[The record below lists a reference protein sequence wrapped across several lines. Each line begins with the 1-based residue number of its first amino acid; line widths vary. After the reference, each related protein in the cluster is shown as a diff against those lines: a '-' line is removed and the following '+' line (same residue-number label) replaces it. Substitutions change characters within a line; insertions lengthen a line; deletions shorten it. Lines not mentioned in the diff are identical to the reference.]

1 MPKKFFTIQLTVW
14 VVTVLVLLFVNKG
27 SLSAVPQT
35 FIVTNTNDSGA
46 GSLRQAIED
55 ANNNGISTE
64 MDTIAFNIL
73 GSDVHTIELA
83 SELPTLIQ
91 RVTIDGYSQTGA
103 VANTATSPNP
113 FNGTLKIEIKG
124 NPESEY
130 CLNLTGESNQ
140 SIIKGLSAYNC
151 GAAGIKVSADS
162 VMVHGNYFGVKAD
175 GVTPADAENERGVW
189 LVYGSGN
196 KVGGINPEERNI
208 IAGYSAVTGG
218 FSTGGDSNTEV
229 YGNYFGIGKD
239 GVTDLGTSLPVSL
252 NADVTFGGTAAS
264 ERNVV
269 SGGRV
274 CNMII
279 TGGSN
284 TVQGN
289 YIGTDYTGTVN
300 SSISNGCGI
309 NFVTQGAIGNLI
321 GGVEVNQGNVIKGIG
336 LAGVSLQEMVVTKY
350 NINLSPTKNAVLG
363 NSISDIN
370 FTPLANTSIS
380 ETTSIPSNLGID
392 MIKTTE
398 SSDPPDFLPEAIEN
412 VGPNQNDSGD
422 ADTGANGLINHP
434 LLKSAQQVGNQL
446 TIIYD
451 LDVADSPSD
460 TYRVEFFANNQPSA
474 FGYGPGEIYL
484 GASTTATNGTNKT
497 ATLTVSGDFTNKLLS
512 ATTTAIDNTTSSGF
526 GATSEFSK
534 NISIASDVDVDA
546 DGASN
551 AIENAAPNSGDGNN
565 DGIQDSEQ
573 AIVTSYKTESSDV
586 YVTLVSNGCSEN
598 GEATYVNPD
607 SLETK
612 DEGHQYPY
620 GLTDFTLYCSHED
633 TADIAIYIHKDDDAA
648 KYTARKYSQGSNSFS
663 PLANANITKETVGN
677 SVAIKLAYII
687 KDGSNVDADGSAN
700 GIIVDPVGLAVES
713 SGVLAN
719 TGILTGFAMLV
730 GVAMLG
736 GVLYTYR
743 DYRRHKKPLLEIS
756 PESARSYTYWH
767 HLRIVSIPLLRYRL
781 QIRVEKRQTM
791 PSNGIS

>member
-1 MPKKFFTIQLTVW
+1 
-14 VVTVLVLLFVNKG
+14 
-27 SLSAVPQT
+27 
-35 FIVTNTNDSGA
+35 
-46 GSLRQAIED
+46 
-55 ANNNGISTE
+55 
-64 MDTIAFNIL
+64 MDTIEFDIS

-218 FSTGGDSNTEV
+218 FSVLNNSDTQV
-229 YGNYFGIGKD
+229 YGNYFGLGKD
-239 GVTDLGTSLPVSL
+239 GVTDLGTSLPVLL

-392 MIKTTE
+392 MIKTTD

-412 VGPNQNDSGD
+412 VGPNQNDLGD

-434 LLKSAQQVGNQL
+434 VIKTAQQVGNLL
-446 TIIYD
+446 TITYD
-451 LDVADSPSD
+451 LDATDSPSN
-460 TYRVEFFANNQPSA
+460 TYRVEFFANNHPSV

-497 ATLTVSGDFTNKLLS
+497 ATLTVGGDFTNKLLS
-512 ATTTAIDNTTSSGF
+512 ATTTAIDNTTDSGF

-534 NISIASDVDVDA
+534 NISIASDVDTDA

-573 AIVTSYKTESSDV
+573 ATVTSYKTDSSDI
-586 YVTLVSNGCSEN
+586 YVTLASSGCSEN
-598 GEATYVNPD
+598 GEVIHVDPN
-607 SLETK
+607 SIQTK

-620 GLTDFTLYCSHED
+620 GLTDFTLYCSHEV
-633 TADIAIYIHKDDDAA
+633 TANLTIYIHKDDDPT
-648 KYTARKYSQGSNSFS
+648 KYTPRKYSKSSNNFS
-663 PLANANITKETVGN
+663 PLANANVTKKTVGT
-677 SVAIKLAYII
+677 SVAIKLAYSV
-687 KDGSNVDADGSAN
+687 KDGSSADADGAAN
-700 GIIVDPVGLAVES
+700 GIIVDPVGLANES
-713 SGVLAN
+713 GGVLAN
-719 TGILTGFAMLV
+719 TGILAGFSMFV
-730 GVAMLG
+730 GFVMLG
-736 GVLYTYR
+736 GAIYTFR
-743 DYRRHKKPLLEIS
+743 DYRRHKKPLQEIS
-756 PESARSYTYWH
+756 PDFARSYTYWH
-767 HLRIVSIPLLRYRL
+767 HLRVVSIPLLRYRL
-781 QIRVEKRQTM
+781 QVKVEKRQII